1 MWKKLFARTAL
12 FSGKKKLVRCWV
24 IKQVDPGMLH
34 LCALGTPVSPLKR
47 PQLLEQLQ
55 QGRFEGGIQMG
66 DTGIVLHSQLFAE
79 LIPEAELEMLDVSRA
94 RWQDQE
100 WVIAK
105 VPQRCW
111 AWQGRLVAHPNT
123 SDDGH
128 RWISSEDVSELRR
141 KAADGARVKEGAPF
155 QLESDLEPPGKD
167 VEEAVRKA
175 QEDRQRW
182 AKEAW
187 GWQDKD

>member
-79 LIPEAELEMLDVSRA
+79 LIPEETLEMLDASRA
-94 RWQDQE
+94 RWQEQE

-111 AWQGRLVAHPNT
+111 AWQGRLVAHPNA
-123 SDDGH
+123 SGDGH
-128 RWISSEDVSELRR
+128 RWVSSEDVSDLRR
-141 KAADGARVKEGAPF
+141 KAEGSIVQQNEASF
-155 QLESDLEPPGKD
+155 TLESDLEPADKD

-187 GWQDKD
+187 GWKDKN

>member
-79 LIPEAELEMLDVSRA
+79 LIPEETLEMLDASRA
-94 RWQDQE
+94 RWQEQE

-111 AWQGRLVAHPNT
+111 AWQGCLVAHPNA
-123 SDDGH
+123 SGDGH
-128 RWISSEDVSELRR
+128 RWVSSEDVSDLRR
-141 KAADGARVKEGAPF
+141 KAEGSIVQQNEASF
-155 QLESDLEPPGKD
+155 TLESDLEPADKD

-187 GWQDKD
+187 GWKDKN

>member
-1 MWKKLFARTAL
+1 MWKKLFARKAL
-12 FSGKKKLVRCWV
+12 FSGKTPPVRCWA

-34 LCALGTPVSPLKR
+34 LCALGHPVSSLKP
-47 PQLLEQLQ
+47 PQLREQLE

-94 RWQDQE
+94 RWRQQE
-100 WVIAK
+100 WIIAK

-111 AWQGRLVAHPNT
+111 TWQGRLVAHP
-123 SDDGH
+123 SAAGEGH
-128 RWISSEDVSELRR
+128 RWVSSEDVSELRR
-141 KAADGARVKEGAPF
+141 KAADGAKVKSEAPF
-155 QLESDLEPPGKD
+155 QLESDLEPPSKD

-175 QEDRQRW
+175 QEDRRRW
-182 AKEAW
+182 AKDAW

>member
-34 LCALGTPVSPLKR
+34 LCALGTPVSPLKP

-79 LIPEAELEMLDVSRA
+79 LIPEETLEMLDASRA
-94 RWQDQE
+94 RWQEQE
-100 WVIAK
+100 WVIAQ

-111 AWQGRLVAHPNT
+111 AWQGRLVAHPNA
-123 SDDGH
+123 SGDGH
-128 RWISSEDVSELRR
+128 RWVSSEDVSDLRR
-141 KAADGARVKEGAPF
+141 KAEGSIVQQNEASF
-155 QLESDLEPPGKD
+155 TLESDLEPADKD

-187 GWQDKD
+187 GWKDKS

>member
-24 IKQVDPGMLH
+24 IKQVDPGILH
-34 LCALGTPVSPLKR
+34 LCALGTPVSPLKP

-79 LIPEAELEMLDVSRA
+79 LIPEETLEMLDASRA

-111 AWQGRLVAHPNT
+111 AWQGRLVAHPNA
-123 SDDGH
+123 SGDGH
-128 RWISSEDVSELRR
+128 RWVSSEDVSDLRR
-141 KAADGARVKEGAPF
+141 KAEGSIVQQNEASF
-155 QLESDLEPPGKD
+155 TLESDLEPADKD

-187 GWQDKD
+187 GWKDKN